1 MTIQIANNNPRISYT
16 ATGGQT
22 AFPTSFAFFDEG
34 DINVYINDVLK
45 ALNTDYTVSGGSGA
59 AGTVT
64 LITGATAGDIIV
76 LTRDV
81 ELERTTDFP
90 TSGPFQVA
98 SLNVELDKIIAM
110 IADMEDFAGRGLRLS
125 DSDTSAALVLANKDA
140 RKGTVL
146 AFNTV
151 TGAVEVG
158 PTIADTQSIA
168 DIKADIALLAD
179 IQDGTTATD
188 AITDLATI
196 ASDVTTAA
204 NNIAAIQGAS
214 TQAANAATSAT
225 EAATSASS
233 AATSASAAANSATA
247 AETAETNAETA
258 QANAETA
265 ETNAATSATASAS
278 SATASAGS
286 ATAAAA
292 SATAAVASATAAQIA
307 ETNAETAETN
317 AELAETNASTSAT
330 AAAGSATAA
339 ASSATAAASS
349 ATAAA
354 SSATAAAT
362 SETNA
367 ATSETNAATSATA
380 AASSATA
387 AAGSATSA
395 SAAQSAAESA
405 RDSALSA
412 YDNFD
417 DRYLGPKASDP
428 TTDNDGDALV
438 GGTLYFNTTDN
449 SMKLYTGT
457 VWVDSYAN
465 GSDFVPLTGAT
476 MTGDLTVPNLDV
488 TSNVT
493 VGGTVD
499 GRDVAADGTKL
510 DGIEAAADVTDT
522 ANVTAAGAAMLTG
535 ATFTGN
541 VSVTGDLTVDTD
553 TLYVDST
560 NNRVG
565 IGTTSPSRQLH
576 VSGSGVNTR
585 LRVENT
591 TGSNILDIYAED
603 GGNSTLNYSSVL
615 TMSESGT
622 ERMRIDSSG
631 NVGIGTNSPSS
642 NLHVNG
648 DSQRPVIFQ
657 RNTTD
662 GNIVDLSKNGTT
674 IGQIGTLAGNTYI
687 GSSNTGLR
695 FQESSLSI
703 FPCNSNGSGRD
714 NAIDVGN
721 PSVRFDDIRA
731 TNGTIQTSDRNDKQ
745 QIASLTDAEVT
756 AAKVISTLFK
766 TFKWNDKVEEKG
778 DAART
783 HTGVIAQDVQQAMTD
798 VGLDAGDYAFFI
810 SDTWWEV
817 DGEFYDTAEEA
828 PEGAT
833 ERTRLGIRYPELLA
847 FVGAATEQRLASIE
861 TRLAALET
869 N

>member
-64 LITGATAGDIIV
+64 LTTGATAGDIIV

-98 SLNVELDKIIAM
+98 SLNVELDKLVAM

-179 IQDGTTATD
+179 IQDGTTATN

-204 NNIAAIQGAS
+204 DNIAAIQAAS
-214 TQAANAATSAT
+214 TEAANAATSAT
-225 EAATSASS
+225 AAATSASS
-233 AATSASAAANSATA
+233 AASSASAAATSATA
-247 AETAETNAETA
+247 AETAKTNAETA
-258 QANAETA
+258 ETNAETA
-265 ETNAATSATASAS
+265 ETNAATSATAAAS
-278 SATASAGS
+278 SATAASGS

-292 SATAAVASATAAQIA
+292 SATAAATSATAAQTA

-317 AELAETNASTSAT
+317 AETAETNASTSATAAAGSAT

-354 SSATAAAT
+354 T

-367 ATSETNAATSATA
+367 GTSETNAATSATA
-380 AASSATA
+380 AVSSATA

-465 GSDFVPLTGAT
+465 GNDFVPLTGAT
-476 MTGDLTVPNLDV
+476 MTGDLTVPNVIV
-488 TSNVT
+488 TS
-493 VGGTVD
+493 
-499 GRDVAADGTKL
+499 
-510 DGIEAAADVTDT
+510 
-522 ANVTAAGAAMLTG
+522 
-535 ATFTGN
+535 
-541 VSVTGDLTVDTD
+541 DLTVDTD
-553 TLYVDST
+553 TLYVDSG

-565 IGTTSPSRQLH
+565 IGTSSPSRQLH
-576 VSGSGVNTR
+576 VSGSGANTR

-591 TGSNILDIYAED
+591 TGSNVLDVYAED

-631 NVGIGTNSPSS
+631 NVTVSNRVRATGSTGSPAFAHSTDTDTGMNPDGGGNIQFTAQGAERMRVTSSGNLGIGLTGPTEK
-642 NLHVNG
+642 LHV
-648 DSQRPVIFQ
+648 S
-657 RNTTD
+657 
-662 GNIVDLSKNGTT
+662 GNILATGNITAYSDERLKSDIETLDGSKVYEMRGVSYTKD
-674 IGQIGTLAGNTYI
+674 GEA
-687 GSSNTGLR
+687 SS
-695 FQESSLSI
+695 
-703 FPCNSNGSGRD
+703 
-714 NAIDVGN
+714 
-721 PSVRFDDIRA
+721 
-731 TNGTIQTSDRNDKQ
+731 
-745 QIASLTDAEVT
+745 
-756 AAKVISTLFK
+756 
-766 TFKWNDKVEEKG
+766 
-778 DAART
+778 
-783 HTGVIAQDVQQAMTD
+783 GVIAQELQKV
-798 VGLDAGDYAFFI
+798 
-810 SDTWWEV
+810 
-817 DGEFYDTAEEA
+817 A
-828 PEGAT
+828 PELVNDSGEYLSVAYGNLVGYLI
-833 ERTRLGIRYPELLA
+833 EAVKELKA
-847 FVGAATEQRLASIE
+847 EVE
-861 TRLAALET
+861 TLKSEK
-869 N
+869 

>member
-64 LITGATAGDIIV
+64 LTTGATAGDIIV

-233 AATSASAAANSATA
+233 AATSASAAATSATA

-258 QANAETA
+258 ETNAETA

-339 ASSATAAASS
+339 AGSATAAASS

-417 DRYLGPKASDP
+417 DRYLGAKASDP
-428 TTDNDGDALV
+428 ATDNDGDPLV
-438 GGTLYFNTTDN
+438 AGTLYFNTTDN
-449 SMKLYTGT
+449 SMKLYTGSA
-457 VWVDSYAN
+457 WVDSYVS

-488 TSNVT
+488 TSNIT

-535 ATFTGN
+535 ATFTG
-541 VSVTGDLTVDTD
+541 DLI
-553 TLYVDST
+553 VDSSANLLVGMT
-560 NNRVG
+560 SGIGNFANVGVG
-565 IGTTSPSRQLH
+565 I
-576 VSGSGVNTR
+576 
-585 LRVENT
+585 
-591 TGSNILDIYAED
+591 
-603 GGNSTLNYSSVL
+603 SS
-615 TMSESGT
+615 
-622 ERMRIDSSG
+622 
-631 NVGIGTNSPSS
+631 SS
-642 NLHVNG
+642 NYIHAV
-648 DSQRPVIFQ
+648 R
-657 RNTTD
+657 D
-662 GNIVDLSKNGTT
+662 GNIPLFVGRKTSDGEIIRIYKDNSVV
-674 IGQIGTLAGNTYI
+674 GQIGTLAGNTYI

-703 FPCNSNGSGRD
+703 FPCTSTGGGRD
-714 NAIDVGN
+714 NAIDMGN

-798 VGLDAGDYAFFI
+798 AGLDAGDYAFFI
-810 SDTWWEV
+810 SDTWWETQTEV
-817 DGEFYDTAEEA
+817 PAVEAVEAQDAVYDEDGNIVTEAVEAVEAQEAYTRTDTYETVEEA

-861 TRLAALET
+861 TRLAALEA

>member
-64 LITGATAGDIIV
+64 LTTGATAGDIIV

-98 SLNVELDKIIAM
+98 SLNVELDKLVAM

-168 DIKADIALLAD
+168 DIKADISLLAD
-179 IQDGTTATD
+179 IQDGTTATN

-204 NNIAAIQGAS
+204 DNIAAIQGAS
-214 TQAANAATSAT
+214 TEAANAATSAT
-225 EAATSASS
+225 A
-233 AATSASAAANSATA
+233 AATSASAAASSASAAATSATA
-247 AETAETNAETA
+247 AETAKTNAETAETNAETA
-258 QANAETA
+258 EA
-265 ETNAATSATASAS
+265 NAATSATAAAS
-278 SATASAGS
+278 SATAASGS

-292 SATAAVASATAAQIA
+292 SATAAATSATAAQTA

-317 AELAETNASTSAT
+317 AETAETNASTSATAAAGSAT

-354 SSATAAAT
+354 T

-367 ATSETNAATSATA
+367 GTSETNAATSASA

-465 GSDFVPLTGAT
+465 GNDFVPLTGAT
-476 MTGDLTVPNLDV
+476 MTGDLTVPNVIV
-488 TSNVT
+488 TS
-493 VGGTVD
+493 
-499 GRDVAADGTKL
+499 
-510 DGIEAAADVTDT
+510 
-522 ANVTAAGAAMLTG
+522 
-535 ATFTGN
+535 
-541 VSVTGDLTVDTD
+541 DLTVDTD
-553 TLYVDST
+553 TLYVDSA

-565 IGTTSPSRQLH
+565 IGTSSPSRQLH
-576 VSGSGVNTR
+576 VSGSGANTR

-591 TGSNILDIYAED
+591 TGSNVFDVYAED

-631 NVGIGTNSPSS
+631 NVGIGTNSPARLLSVGDGTGS
-642 NLHVNG
+642 PNIQLLAANTGNSRIEFADTNDSDVGEIQYVHGDNSMRFFTNNTESARLENDADLHV
-648 DSQRPVIFQ
+648 
-657 RNTTD
+657 D
-662 GNIVDLSKNGTT
+662 GNVIAYSTT
-674 IGQIGTLAGNTYI
+674 I
-687 GSSNTGLR
+687 S
-695 FQESSLSI
+695 
-703 FPCNSNGSGRD
+703 
-714 NAIDVGN
+714 
-721 PSVRFDDIRA
+721 DIRLKKDIA
-731 TNGTIQTSDRNDKQ
+731 PIEDAVTKVQQLNGC
-745 QIASLTDAEVT
+745 
-756 AAKVISTLFK
+756 
-766 TFKWNDKVEEKG
+766 TFTYLKG
-778 DAART
+778 DRKSA
-783 HTGVIAQDVQQAMTD
+783 GLIAQDVEKVLPSAVIEDEPVFHGEEGETYKNVQYDQLI
-798 VGLDAGDYAFFI
+798 GLLVEAVKELKVEIEELKDA
-810 SDTWWEV
+810 S
-817 DGEFYDTAEEA
+817 
-828 PEGAT
+828 
-833 ERTRLGIRYPELLA
+833 
-847 FVGAATEQRLASIE
+847 
-861 TRLAALET
+861 
-869 N
+869 NK